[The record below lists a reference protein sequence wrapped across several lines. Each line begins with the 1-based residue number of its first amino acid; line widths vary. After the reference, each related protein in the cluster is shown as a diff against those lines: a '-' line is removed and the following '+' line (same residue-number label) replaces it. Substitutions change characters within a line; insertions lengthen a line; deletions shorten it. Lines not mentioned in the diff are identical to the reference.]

1 LALFAAL
8 DWESYWTRPDA
19 RADPFLIWGGLTS
32 SLRYRARQDDSRR
45 ECAEEG
51 GMKFETR
58 AIHVG
63 QEPDEATGAVMPP
76 IYATSTFAQI
86 RPGETRGYDYTRSGN
101 PNFTRLGST
110 LASLEGGEYATVF
123 GNGMAAITA
132 VLTTFSSGD
141 LVLAEENVY
150 GCTFRIFA
158 QVFEKFG
165 LRVQYV
171 DFADSSNYALISE
184 VRPALV
190 WLESPTNPMLKILDI
205 AAISEE
211 AAKVGAPVLVDNTFA
226 SPYFQRPLELGATL
240 SLSSTTKYVNGHS
253 DCLGGVVV
261 TNDAEWNEKMIFA
274 QKAAGLNPSPFDCW
288 LIQRGVKTLA
298 LRMRQHHENALEIAN
313 SLEESASVRWVRHPF
328 LDSHPQ
334 AEVARRQMTGG
345 SGIVTFELDADLETT
360 ITFVSGLEIF
370 ALAESLG
377 GIESLIDH
385 PASMTH
391 ASIPQ
396 PDREKVGIYDGLVRL
411 SVGVEHVGDLI
422 EDLDQAFRRAGLQGI
437 S

>member
-1 LALFAAL
+1 
-8 DWESYWTRPDA
+8 
-19 RADPFLIWGGLTS
+19 
-32 SLRYRARQDDSRR
+32 
-45 ECAEEG
+45 
-51 GMKFETR
+51 MKFETR

-63 QEPDEATGAVMPP
+63 QEPDAETGAVMPP

-101 PNFTRLGST
+101 PNFTRLGRT

-132 VLTTFSSGD
+132 VLSTLSSGD
-141 LVLAEENVY
+141 VVLAEENVY

-165 LRVQYV
+165 LRVRYV
-171 DFADSSNYALISE
+171 DFADPAQYATIAGES
-184 VRPALV
+184 PALV

-205 AAISEE
+205 AAISAE

-226 SPYFQRPLELGATL
+226 SPFFQRPLELGATL
-240 SLSSTTKYVNGHS
+240 SLSSTTKFVNGHS

-261 TNDAEWNEKMIFA
+261 TNDEAWNEKMIFA
-274 QKAAGLNPSPFDCW
+274 QKAVGLNPSPFDTW

-298 LRMRQHHENALEIAN
+298 LRMRQHHDNALEIA
-313 SLEESASVRWVRHPF
+313 SKLEACSSVAWARHPY

-334 AEVARRQMTGG
+334 VEIARRQMSGG
-345 SGIVTFELDADLETT
+345 SGIVTFELKADLEAT
-360 ITFVSGLEIF
+360 IAFVSGLEIF

-391 ASIPQ
+391 ASIPR
-396 PDREKVGIYDGLVRL
+396 PAREKVGIFDGLVRL
-411 SVGVEHVGDLI
+411 SVGIEHVGDLVA
-422 EDLDQAFRRAGLQGI
+422 DLDQALRAAGLSGLK
-437 S
+437 

>member
-1 LALFAAL
+1 V
-8 DWESYWTRPDA
+8 
-19 RADPFLIWGGLTS
+19 
-32 SLRYRARQDDSRR
+32 
-45 ECAEEG
+45 
-51 GMKFETR
+51 KFETR

-63 QEPDEATGAVMPP
+63 QEPDSETGAVMPP
-76 IYATSTFAQI
+76 IYATSTFAQL

-101 PNFTRLGST
+101 PNFTRLGRT
-110 LASLEGGEYATVF
+110 LASLEGGEHATVF

-132 VLTTFSSGD
+132 VLSTLRSGD

-165 LRVQYV
+165 VAVRYV
-171 DFADSSNYALISE
+171 DFADPANYGE
-184 VRPALV
+184 VSATRPALV

-211 AAKVGAPVLVDNTFA
+211 ARKVGAPVLVDNTFA

-261 TNDAEWNEKMIFA
+261 TNDEAWQEKMVFA
-274 QKAAGLNPSPFDCW
+274 QKAVGLNPSPFDTW
-288 LIQRGVKTLA
+288 LIARGVKTLA
-298 LRMRQHHENALEIAN
+298 LRMRQHHTNALAIAEH
-313 SLEESASVRWVRHPF
+313 LETHSAVRWVRHPF
-328 LDSHPQ
+328 LPSHPQ
-334 AEVARRQMTGG
+334 FELAKRQMSGG
-345 SGIVTFELDADLETT
+345 SGIVSFEIDANRETT
-360 ITFVSGLEIF
+360 ATFASGLALF
-370 ALAESLG
+370 HLAESLG

-391 ASIPQ
+391 ASIPREE
-396 PDREKVGIYDGLVRL
+396 REKVGISDGLVRL
-411 SVGVEHVGDLI
+411 SVGIEAIEDLLA
-422 EDLDQAFRRAGLQGI
+422 DLDQALARAGLAA
-437 S
+437 